1 METLIT
7 GGTGLV
13 GHHLVEELQ
22 QRGDSVR
29 VLVLPSE
36 NADWLEERGVKVYR
50 GNICE
55 PDTLAEPMRG
65 VDTVFHLAAM
75 QGLWVPIEEYYKVN
89 VTGTENVCRAVLNA
103 GARRIVHVSSWTI
116 YGMNHKKPLT
126 EDFQP
131 APRDDPYWVTKA
143 QGDLLVQR
151 MIKQDHLPAAI
162 IRPGTIFGVGDR
174 LNFGRMAE
182 KVYAGKGLYIGSG
195 RNALP
200 IVYVTDVVQGLLL
213 CADRDNAQ
221 GQAFNITNDQ
231 PLTQEEFLHAIAQ
244 ELDVAPPRLHV
255 PYAAAYAIA
264 YAAELAVKR
273 TGKKHPVVT
282 RHGVILYGT
291 DNRHSIEKARTE
303 LGYAPKVSIREGVR
317 LACAWY
323 RQLST
328 PATSASPELEPQK
341 V

>member
-1 METLIT
+1 
-7 GGTGLV
+7 
-13 GHHLVEELQ
+13 
-22 QRGDSVR
+22 
-29 VLVLPSE
+29 
-36 NADWLEERGVKVYR
+36 
-50 GNICE
+50 
-55 PDTLAEPMRG
+55 
-65 VDTVFHLAAM
+65 
-75 QGLWVPIEEYYKVN
+75 
-89 VTGTENVCRAVLNA
+89 
-103 GARRIVHVSSWTI
+103 
-116 YGMNHKKPLT
+116 
-126 EDFQP
+126 
-131 APRDDPYWVTKA
+131 
-143 QGDLLVQR
+143 
-151 MIKQDHLPAAI
+151 
-162 IRPGTIFGVGDR
+162 
-174 LNFGRMAE
+174 
-182 KVYAGKGLYIGSG
+182 
-195 RNALP
+195 
-200 IVYVTDVVQGLLL
+200 VTDVVQGLLL

-231 PLTQEEFLHAIAQ
+231 PLTQEEFLGAIAQ
-244 ELDVAPPRLHV
+244 ELGIAPPRLHV
-255 PYAAAYAIA
+255 PYPAAYAAA